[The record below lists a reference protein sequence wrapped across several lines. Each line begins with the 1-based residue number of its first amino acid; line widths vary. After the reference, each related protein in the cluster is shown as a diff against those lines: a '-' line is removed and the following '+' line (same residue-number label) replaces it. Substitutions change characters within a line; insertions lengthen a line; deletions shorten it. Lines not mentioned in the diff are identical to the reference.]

1 MKFRILAEAIY
12 CFGSCEPG
20 KCNGAVRRWEYEI
33 CFDRT
38 SRLRRR
44 IEAIRFLEYI
54 ADEIFIRQAG
64 NAVFESLSVALTDAR
79 SKFCGSATYG
89 YHRKIPKVATNRREK
104 GRSRS
109 GDIV

>member
-64 NAVFESLSVALTDAR
+64 NAVFESLSVALTDDQN
-79 SKFCGSATYG
+79 KFCGSVTYG
-89 YHRKIPKVATNRREK
+89 YHNETSGFATSQCER